1 MKSTKPT
8 ACVKA
13 KLCRLFSLKAIPYMM
28 LALVVAIGVLPEFK
42 VALVF
47 LTFFYLI
54 TALTQFSAAEK
65 CLERCRKQS
74 TAL

>member
-1 MKSTKPT
+1 MKSSKS

-13 KLCRLFSLKAIPYMM
+13 KFCRLFSFKAIPYVM
-28 LALVVAIGVLPEFK
+28 LVLIIAMSVFPDFK

-47 LTFFYLI
+47 STFFYLI
-54 TALTQFSAAEK
+54 TVLTQFSAAEK

-74 TAL
+74 PTS